1 MMNSEA
7 IKPTVYFLSFVGSR
21 YSRSSTILNSKSK
34 SVNRKYLQLDSGV
47 KGITRSI
54 LKKRLELREAD
65 AIVVMSPC
73 QMIAPLVRI
82 LLRKTVI
89 LDAGWPLTDGVLS
102 RGVKLSN
109 LHRLASIFFVDFLA
123 FHTSNLVLL
132 ESEAQ
137 LKRCRRIF
145 LLSNRKCS
153 VQYTGLDESKF
164 NVLESKSQLVQDLEV
179 KISSINNPLT
189 VIFRGKVNKESG
201 FTKILETA
209 AKMPK
214 EATFLFL
221 LGLED
226 QYSNAPDNV
235 LIAKGFTDSEM
246 RYLYEISDIAIG
258 QISNHPRLRYTIP
271 HKAYEAAFFAKCYIT
286 LDTPS
291 VREIFNKESVFFL
304 DQTQP
309 DSLKSAIKSLEDIE
323 IRLSHSQ
330 RIRAEYE
337 EKISQCL
344 ISRSFDQQVIEILR
358 HQFK

>member
-1 MMNSEA
+1 MMNSEPT
-7 IKPTVYFLSFVGSR
+7 KPTVFFLSFVGSR
-21 YSRSSTILNSKSK
+21 YSRSGTVLNSKSK
-34 SVNRKYLQLDSGV
+34 AVNRKYLQLDSGI
-47 KGITRSI
+47 KGIIRSI

-82 LLRKTVI
+82 LLRKIVI

-102 RGVKLSN
+102 RGVKFSN
-109 LHRLASIFFVDFLA
+109 LHRLASIFLVDFLA
-123 FHTSNLVLL
+123 FQTSNLVLL

-137 LKRCRRIF
+137 LKRCRKTF
-145 LLSNRKCS
+145 LLSKRKCS

-164 NVLESKSQLVQDLEV
+164 NVSESKSQLVQDLEV
-179 KISSINNPLT
+179 KISSIDNPLT

-209 AKMPK
+209 AKMPE

-226 QYSNAPDNV
+226 QYSNSPDNV

-258 QISNHPRLRYTIP
+258 QISSHSRLGYTIP

-286 LDTPS
+286 VDTPS
-291 VREIFNKESVFFL
+291 LREIFDKESVFFL

-309 DSLKSAIKSLEDIE
+309 GSLESAIKSLEDSD
-323 IRLSHSQ
+323 IRLTYSR
-330 RIRAEYE
+330 RIRDRYE
-337 EKISQCL
+337 EKFSQCL
-344 ISRSFDQQVIEILR
+344 ISRSFDQQVIEILK
-358 HQFK
+358 HQSK

>member
-1 MMNSEA
+1 
-7 IKPTVYFLSFVGSR
+7 
-21 YSRSSTILNSKSK
+21 
-34 SVNRKYLQLDSGV
+34 
-47 KGITRSI
+47 
-54 LKKRLELREAD
+54 
-65 AIVVMSPC
+65 
-73 QMIAPLVRI
+73 MIAPLVRI

-89 LDAGWPLTDGVLS
+89 LDAGWPLIDGVLS
-102 RGVKLSN
+102 RGVKFSN

-145 LLSNRKCS
+145 LLSNRKHS

-235 LIAKGFTDSEM
+235 LIVKGFTDSEM

-258 QISNHPRLRYTIP
+258 QSNMETDMKLMKLDIEQFKSNLFLENFKRYFTIKLTIAQSPKQTYDTHTHPR
-271 HKAYEAAFFAKCYIT
+271 
-286 LDTPS
+286 
-291 VREIFNKESVFFL
+291 
-304 DQTQP
+304 
-309 DSLKSAIKSLEDIE
+309 
-323 IRLSHSQ
+323 
-330 RIRAEYE
+330 
-337 EKISQCL
+337 
-344 ISRSFDQQVIEILR
+344 
-358 HQFK
+358 

>member
-1 MMNSEA
+1 MMNFEPT
-7 IKPTVYFLSFVGSR
+7 KPTVYFLSFVGSR
-21 YSRSSTILNSKSK
+21 YSRSGTVLNSKSK
-34 SVNRKYLQLDSGV
+34 AVNRKYLQLDSGIQ
-47 KGITRSI
+47 GIIRSI
-54 LKKRLELREAD
+54 LKKRLELSEAD
-65 AIVVMSPC
+65 ALVVMSPC
-73 QMIAPLVRI
+73 QMIAPLIRI
-82 LLRKTVI
+82 LVRKIVI

-102 RGVKLSN
+102 RGVKFSN
-109 LHRLASIFFVDFLA
+109 LHRLASIFLVDFFA
-123 FHTSNLVLL
+123 FHTSNLVLF

-137 LKRCRRIF
+137 LERCRKIF
-145 LLSNRKCS
+145 LLSKRKCS

-164 NVLESKSQLVQDLEV
+164 NVLASKSQLVQDLEV

-201 FTKILETA
+201 FTIILETA

-226 QYSNAPDNV
+226 QCSNTPDNV

-258 QISNHPRLRYTIP
+258 QISNHPRLSYTIP

-286 LDTPS
+286 VDTPS
-291 VREIFNKESVFFL
+291 VREIFDKESVFFL

-309 DSLKSAIKSLEDIE
+309 SSLKSAIKSLEASD
-323 IRLSHSQ
+323 IRLSHGRS
-330 RIRAEYE
+330 IRARYE
-337 EKISQCL
+337 EKFSQYL
-344 ISRSFDQQVIEILR
+344 ISRSFDQQVIEFLT
-358 HQFK
+358 HQSK